1 MPRRPRNSN
10 ENENENENSSN
21 RKRGKAIELHGH
33 SCEEINYLL
42 KGLSTSEKKEILDKF
57 SKGNTAL
64 QEAVTDNNTASVK
77 CLLDLGA
84 SPNKRINVKAYTAL
98 HSAVLGNK
106 LEIVNLL
113 LEAGADPTL
122 GILHNERVFT
132 PLYTAAEKGHFDILD
147 SLLQNDDVVLSI
159 NDPLQD
165 DPYMTPLT
173 IAVLEGHKII
183 VEFLKA
189 NGAEFEPKQPYTKDD
204 MQNFLITG
212 INSKDLRRI
221 KFLLEEF
228 DFVKA
233 ELHLSFDGI
242 DVNYI
247 SDEDYT
253 PLFNACILNNN
264 LEIIEY
270 LRSKGAELA
279 EGELA
284 ALKEAYKTHG
294 GNIPKAYKYF
304 IEPVT
309 TPPRRIYNNNTRNR
323 KQRRG
328 KRKTRKV

>member
-1 MPRRPRNSN
+1 MPIRPRNSN
-10 ENENENENSSN
+10 ENTGSN
-21 RKRGKAIELHGH
+21 RKYKRGKAIELHGR
-33 SCEEINYLL
+33 SCEEMNDLL
-42 KGLSTSEKKEILDKF
+42 KGLSQSEKNEILDKF
-57 SKGNTAL
+57 SEDDFNKTAL
-64 QEAVTDNNTASVK
+64 QAAVADNNTASVK

-84 SPNKRINVKAYTAL
+84 DPNKRINVKAYTAL

-122 GILHNERVFT
+122 GILHNERVFP

-147 SLLQNDDVVLSI
+147 SLLQNDDVVLTI

-183 VEFLKA
+183 VEFLKE

-204 MQNFLITG
+204 MQTFLLSG
-212 INSKDLRRI
+212 INSKNLRRI

-233 ELHLSFDGI
+233 ELHLTFDSI
-242 DVNYI
+242 DVNHV

-253 PLFNACILNNN
+253 PLFNASIIKKN
-264 LEIIEY
+264 LEIVEY

-284 ALKEAYKTHG
+284 VLKDAYKRHG
-294 GNIPKAYKYF
+294 GNIPKEYKYF

-309 TPPRRIYNNNTRNR
+309 TPVRRSILNTR